1 LNLEYFI
8 AKRLNGTASYKSSAS
23 ATIIKIAIAAIALGM
38 VMMLIAVGT
47 GLGLQKKIRE
57 KVAAFNGDILI
68 SNFDGNQS
76 QETINPIPRNQDFYP
91 DFKTV
96 PEITHVQAVA
106 SKAGIIRT
114 ATDFEGV
121 IVKGLGDDYD
131 WSRIEEYIIEGR
143 QPDFTAANANTEM
156 MISRYLANRLGF
168 ALGDKV
174 VIYFVQEKGKL
185 RPLRL
190 DIVGIYESA
199 YQEFDKVFLIT
210 DIRHIQRIN
219 KWKKD
224 EVGAFEVFVDDFDE
238 LQSINNRV
246 YDNTGSTLNSISVI
260 QSNQFIFEWIK
271 LFDFNILLIIG
282 LLIVVAGLNVIVALI
297 VLILDRIKM
306 IGILKALGS
315 TNWSIRKVFLY
326 NAMYLI
332 GLGLFWGNLFGI
344 GLLLVQKYFGV
355 IKLDP
360 VTYYVDSAP
369 VLLDMGIILLLN
381 IGVFI
386 LCLIMLILPSYII
399 TRINPVKTI
408 RFE

>member
-23 ATIIKIAIAAIALGM
+23 ATIIKIAIVAIALGM

-68 SNFDGNQS
+68 SNFDGNNS
-76 QETINPIPRNQDFYP
+76 QETINPILRNQDFYP
-91 DFKTV
+91 DFETV
-96 PEITHVQAVA
+96 PEVTHVQAVA
-106 SKAGIIRT
+106 SKYGIIRT

-131 WSRIEEYIIEGR
+131 WSRIEEYIVEGR
-143 QPDFTAANANTEM
+143 QPNFTEDKINTEM

-168 ALGDKV
+168 VLGDKV
-174 VIYFVQEKGKL
+174 IIYFVQEESKL
-185 RPLRL
+185 RSLRL

-199 YQEFDKVFLIT
+199 YQEFDKVFLIA

-219 KWKKD
+219 KWSQD
-224 EVGAFEVFVDDFDE
+224 EVGAFEVFVNDFDE

-246 YDNTGSTLNSISVI
+246 YNNTGSTLNSISVI

-344 GLLLVQKYFGV
+344 GLLLVQKYFGI

-369 VLLDMGIILLLN
+369 VLLDPGIILLLN
-381 IGVFI
+381 LGVFI
-386 LCLIMLILPSYII
+386 LCLVMLILPSYII

>member
-1 LNLEYFI
+1 
-8 AKRLNGTASYKSSAS
+8 
-23 ATIIKIAIAAIALGM
+23 M

-68 SNFDGNQS
+68 SNFDGNNS
-76 QETINPIPRNQDFYP
+76 QETINPILRNQDFYP
-91 DFKTV
+91 DFETV
-96 PEITHVQAVA
+96 PEVTHVQAVA
-106 SKAGIIRT
+106 SKYGIIRT

-131 WSRIEEYIIEGR
+131 WSRIEEYIVEGR
-143 QPDFTAANANTEM
+143 QPNFTEDKINTEM

-168 ALGDKV
+168 VLGDKV
-174 VIYFVQEKGKL
+174 IIYFVQEESKL
-185 RPLRL
+185 RSLRL

-199 YQEFDKVFLIT
+199 YQEFDKVFLIA

-219 KWKKD
+219 KWSQD
-224 EVGAFEVFVDDFDE
+224 EVGAFEVFVNDFDE

-246 YDNTGSTLNSISVI
+246 YNNTGSTLNSISVI

-344 GLLLVQKYFGV
+344 GLLLVQKYFGI

-360 VTYYVDSAP
+360 VTYYVGSAP
-369 VLLDMGIILLLN
+369 VLLDPGIILLLN
-381 IGVFI
+381 LGVFI
-386 LCLIMLILPSYII
+386 LCLVMLILPSYII

>member
-23 ATIIKIAIAAIALGM
+23 ATIIKIAIVAIALGM

-68 SNFDGNQS
+68 SNFDGNNS
-76 QETINPIPRNQDFYP
+76 QETINPILRNQDFYP
-91 DFKTV
+91 DFETV
-96 PEITHVQAVA
+96 PEVTHVQAVA
-106 SKAGIIRT
+106 SKYGIIRT

-131 WSRIEEYIIEGR
+131 WSRIEEYIVEGR
-143 QPDFTAANANTEM
+143 QPNFTEDKINTEM
-156 MISRYLANRLGF
+156 MISCYLANRLGF
-168 ALGDKV
+168 VLGDKV
-174 VIYFVQEKGKL
+174 IIYFVQEESKL
-185 RPLRL
+185 RSLRL

-199 YQEFDKVFLIT
+199 YQEFDKVFLIA

-219 KWKKD
+219 KWSQD
-224 EVGAFEVFVDDFDE
+224 EVGAFEVFVNDFDE

-246 YDNTGSTLNSISVI
+246 YNNTGSTLNSISVI

-344 GLLLVQKYFGV
+344 GLLLVQKYFGI

-369 VLLDMGIILLLN
+369 VLLDPGIILLLN
-381 IGVFI
+381 LGVFI
-386 LCLIMLILPSYII
+386 LCLVMLILPSYII

>member
-1 LNLEYFI
+1 MNLEYFI

-23 ATIIKIAIAAIALGM
+23 ATIIKIAIVAIALGM

-68 SNFDGNQS
+68 SNFDGNNS
-76 QETINPIPRNQDFYP
+76 QETINPILRNQDFYP
-91 DFKTV
+91 DFETV
-96 PEITHVQAVA
+96 PEVTHVQAVA
-106 SKAGIIRT
+106 SKYGIIRT

-131 WSRIEEYIIEGR
+131 WSRIEEYIVEGR
-143 QPDFTAANANTEM
+143 QPNFTEDKINTEM

-168 ALGDKV
+168 VLGDKV
-174 VIYFVQEKGKL
+174 IIYFVQEESKL
-185 RPLRL
+185 RSLRL

-199 YQEFDKVFLIT
+199 YQEFDKVFLIA

-219 KWKKD
+219 KWSQD
-224 EVGAFEVFVDDFDE
+224 EVGAFEVFVNDFDE

-246 YDNTGSTLNSISVI
+246 YNNTGSTLNSISVI

-344 GLLLVQKYFGV
+344 GLLLVQKYFGI

-369 VLLDMGIILLLN
+369 VLLDPGIILLLN
-381 IGVFI
+381 LGVFI
-386 LCLIMLILPSYII
+386 LCLVMLILPSYII

>member
-1 LNLEYFI
+1 MNLEYFI
-8 AKRLNGTASYKSSAS
+8 AKRLNGAASYKSSAS

-68 SNFDGNQS
+68 SNFDGNNS

-91 DFKTV
+91 DFDAV
-96 PEITHVQAVA
+96 PEVTHVQAVA

-121 IVKGLGDDYD
+121 LVKGLGDDYD
-131 WSRIEEYIIEGR
+131 WSRIEEYIVEGR
-143 QPDFTAANANTEM
+143 QPNFTEDKVNTEM

-168 ALGDKV
+168 VLEDKV
-174 VIYFVQEKGKL
+174 VIYFGQEGKL
-185 RPLRL
+185 RSLRL

-199 YQEFDKVFLIT
+199 YQEFDKVFLIA

-219 KWKKD
+219 KWSKN
-224 EVGAFEVFVDDFDE
+224 EVGAFEVFVNDFDQ
-238 LQSINNRV
+238 LQSINNKV
-246 YDNTGSTLNSISVI
+246 YDNTGSTLNAISVI
-260 QSNQFIFEWIK
+260 QSNRFIFEWIK
-271 LFDFNILLIIG
+271 LFDFNILLIIA
-282 LLIVVAGLNVIVALI
+282 LLIVVAGLNIIVALI

-332 GLGLFWGNLFGI
+332 GLGLFWGNIFGI

-355 IKLDP
+355 IQLDP

-369 VLLDMGIILLLN
+369 VLLDPGIILALN
-381 IGVFI
+381 LGVFI
-386 LCLIMLILPSYII
+386 LCLLMLVLPSYII